1 MHILAISGSARQAS
15 TNTAFLT
22 AMKECAPRGVE
33 FSVFHRL
40 NLLPVFSPDWEGDKT
55 PPEVVELMALV
66 SASDGI
72 VISSPEYVR
81 AIPGGLKNAID
92 WMVSRS
98 EIIEK
103 PIAIAHASYRGDD
116 MLDSLRLVLSTVSN
130 KFLEHIFLRIPL
142 IGKTPDEIASLMRL
156 PEHRLKISEF
166 LDGFAAEIRQR
177 KEK

>member
-1 MHILAISGSARQAS
+1 MHILAISSSTRQVS
-15 TNTAFLT
+15 TNTAFLM
-22 AMKECAPRGVE
+22 AMKECAQHGIE
-33 FSVFHRL
+33 FFVFHRL
-40 NLLPVFSPDWEGDKT
+40 NLRPGWEGDTT
-55 PPEVVELMALV
+55 PPEIVELMAFV

-92 WMVSRS
+92 WMLSRS

-130 KFLEHIFLRIPL
+130 KFLENIFLHIPL
-142 IGKTPDEIASLMRL
+142 IGKTPDEIASSMRL
-156 PEHRLKISEF
+156 PEHRLRISEF
-166 LDGFAAEIRQR
+166 LDGFAAEIRQL